1 MAKRRIK
8 QAPTE
13 QYSNKVW
20 QTLRC
25 LTHEEHI
32 RLLRYLRSPY
42 FIMSKTMAPLC
53 EVLVKL
59 IERKEEGF
67 DRQQVWQKLFPS
79 EPYDDVNFRKYCSDL
94 LRLVGAFMAQE
105 IAEADDLKK
114 SIGTLTY
121 AVQNRVEPLLST
133 TLRQA

>member
-53 EVLVKL
+53 EVLVK
-59 IERKEEGF
+59 
-67 DRQQVWQKLFPS
+67 S
-79 EPYDDVNFRKYCSDL
+79 
-94 LRLVGAFMAQE
+94 
-105 IAEADDLKK
+105 
-114 SIGTLTY
+114 
-121 AVQNRVEPLLST
+121 
-133 TLRQA
+133 